1 VKDNFLLK
9 KNQSKVFNELSNED
23 AGKLIKGIFNYANTG
38 ESQLDGYLKIIFL
51 PIKDDIDKNEE
62 NYKKRCETNRANG
75 SRGGA
80 PKGNNNAK
88 KDSTNDTSELG
99 EIEEKAKTTENNQS
113 VEKTTENNMNNH
125 NHIHISH
132 ITNHNQDSNKK
143 DIRVIGEEEKEEEE
157 QPEII
162 TDNVPYEEII
172 SYLNLKIGS
181 NYRSSSKETRKH
193 IKARFNEKYT
203 LEDFYKVID
212 NMTAEWLGDEK
223 MSRYLRPETL
233 FGTKFESYKNRIPS
247 NKPKTLKDIS
257 MSEIDRAIEEEK
269 RRKANGSYG

>member
-1 VKDNFLLK
+1 MKDNFLLK

-38 ESQLDGYLKIIFL
+38 DSQLDGYLKIIFL

-62 NYKKRCETNRANG
+62 NYKKRCEINRANG

-80 PKGNNNAK
+80 PKGNKNA
-88 KDSTNDTSELG
+88 
-99 EIEEKAKTTENNQS
+99 EKTKTTENNQS
-113 VEKTTENNMNNH
+113 VEETTENNMNNH
-125 NHIHISH
+125 NHIHISS
-132 ITNHNQDSNKK
+132 TNNHNQDNNK
-143 DIRVIGEEEKEEEE
+143 DIRVIGKEEKEEE
-157 QPEII
+157 QPEVI
-162 TDNVPYEEII
+162 TDTIPYQEII

-181 NYRSSSKETRKH
+181 NYRSTSKETRKH

-233 FGTKFESYKNRIPS
+233 FGTKFESYKNWIPS